1 MANCIF
7 GYQNRIDEST
17 FETYGSWETTLPLLN
32 LKNRL
37 LSKVARSVDATAT
50 STRLR
55 FAIAKDRVVGV
66 LAVANHNLTV
76 DATFRYRIYS
86 DSGYST
92 MVYDSGTLNVWPDM
106 PYGYYEWE
114 EEPFWDLSMTDEQR
128 ILSAKTL
135 IHIQTNITNA
145 RYYQIEFFDT
155 ANPDGYVQLGRIFLG
170 TKYQPEAN
178 MNLGASIG
186 LETDTLIDKALGGA
200 EFFDRRESFRVAR
213 FTLDY
218 LNQSDSIINSDMMR
232 ISGVDAE
239 VVFVWDNSTDI
250 IRNRRGF
257 LGRLRSLSQIE
268 QPYNTR
274 FQTTYEIKELL

>member
-17 FETYGSWETTLPLLN
+17 FGAYGSWEASLPLNN
-32 LKNRL
+32 LKTRL
-37 LSKVARSVDATAT
+37 LSKVARSTDASAT

-114 EEPFWDLSMTDEQR
+114 EEPFWDLSMTNEQR

-145 RYYQIEFFDT
+145 TYYQIEFFDT

-232 ISGVDAE
+232 ISGIDAE

>member
-17 FETYGSWETTLPLLN
+17 FGAYGSWEANLPLNN
-32 LKNRL
+32 LKTRL
-37 LSKVARSVDATAT
+37 LSKVARSTDASAT

-114 EEPFWDLSMTDEQR
+114 EEPFWDLSMTNEQR

-145 RYYQIEFFDT
+145 TYYQIEFFDT

-232 ISGVDAE
+232 ISGIDAE

>member
-50 STRLR
+50 STCLR

-186 LETDTLIDKALGGA
+186 LETDTLVDKALGGA

-232 ISGVDAE
+232 ISGIDAE

>member
-17 FETYGSWETTLPLLN
+17 FGAYGSWEASLPLNN
-32 LKNRL
+32 LKTRL
-37 LSKVARSVDATAT
+37 LSKVARSTDASAT

-66 LAVANHNLTV
+66 LAIANHNLTV

-114 EEPFWDLSMTDEQR
+114 EEPFWDLSMTNEQR

-145 RYYQIEFFDT
+145 TYYQIEFFDT

-232 ISGVDAE
+232 ISGIDAE

>member
-17 FETYGSWETTLPLLN
+17 FEAYGSWETSLPLLN

-37 LSKVARSVDATAT
+37 LSKVARSTDATAT

-145 RYYQIEFFDT
+145 TYYQIEFFDT

-232 ISGVDAE
+232 ISGIDAE

>member
-1 MANCIF
+1 MTNCIF

-17 FETYGSWETTLPLLN
+17 FDSYGSWDAALPLTN
-32 LKNRL
+32 LKSRL
-37 LSKVARSVDATAT
+37 LSKVARTTNAANIN
-50 STRLR
+50 TRLR
-55 FAIAKDRVVGV
+55 FHIAKQRVLGV
-66 LAVANHNLTV
+66 MAIANHNLTV
-76 DATFRYRIYS
+76 DATYRYRIFANS
-86 DSGYST
+86 DYTGMT
-92 MVYDSGTLNVWPDM
+92 YDSGILNVWPDM

-114 EEPFWDLSMTDEQR
+114 EEPFWDLSMTEEQR
-128 ILSAKTL
+128 ILSAKTI
-135 IHIQTNITNA
+135 IHIQTNIT
-145 RYYQIEFFDT
+145 YDMFYQIEFFDDT
-155 ANPDGYVQLGRIFLG
+155 NPDDYVELGRIFLG

-218 LNQSDSIINSDMMR
+218 LNESDSIINGDMMR
-232 ISGVDAE
+232 ISGIDAE
-239 VVFVWDNSTDI
+239 VVFVWDNATDI